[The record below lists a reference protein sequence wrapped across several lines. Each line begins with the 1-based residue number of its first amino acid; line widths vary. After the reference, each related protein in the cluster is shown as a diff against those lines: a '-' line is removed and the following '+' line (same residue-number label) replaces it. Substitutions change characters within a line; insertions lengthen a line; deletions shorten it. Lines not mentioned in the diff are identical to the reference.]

1 MRRVTFDL
9 DALRTF
15 CVGMELGSF
24 AKAADQ
30 LHRST
35 SAVSAQ
41 LKKLEEQAGT
51 PIVRK
56 SGRGLVLT
64 EAGEVLLDYARRMLE
79 LNDEAQLALGGM
91 NLHGKIRLGLQ
102 EDFSQHLLSEI
113 LGQFTRACSSVIV
126 ETKVAR
132 NAELRSLIQTA
143 DLDLALAWRV
153 DKGTPYMETLGS
165 YPLQWIGP
173 ADPSLL
179 RWRDRQEPVP
189 LVAFDSGCA
198 IRATA
203 IAALDEAGIPWRVAF
218 TSPSLGSVWA
228 AVAAGLGITVRTHF
242 GIPSGV
248 RILPPEDHGL
258 PPLPSIDLALHRATP
273 QLAPVSERM
282 HAIIRES
289 LL

>member
-1 MRRVTFDL
+1 MRRVNFDL

-30 LHRST
+30 LCRST

-51 PIVRK
+51 PLVRK

-64 EAGEVLLDYARRMLE
+64 EAGELLLDYARRMLE
-79 LNDEAQLALGGM
+79 LNDEAHLALGGM
-91 NLHGKIRLGLQ
+91 NLHGTLRLGLQ
-102 EDFSQHLLSEI
+102 EDFSEHLLSDI
-113 LGQFTRACSSVIV
+113 LGRFTRACSSVIV

-132 NAELRSLIQTA
+132 NAELMSLIQSA
-143 DLDLALAWRV
+143 DLDLALGWYV
-153 DKGTPYMETLGS
+153 DKGTAYMETLGS

-173 ADPSLL
+173 ADPDLL
-179 RWRDRQEPVP
+179 RWRERNEPVP
-189 LVAFDSGCA
+189 LVAFDAGCA
-198 IRATA
+198 IRAKAT
-203 IAALDEAGIPWRVAF
+203 AALDRAGIPWRIAF

-228 AVAAGLGITVRTHF
+228 AVAAGLGITARTHF
-242 GIPSGV
+242 GMPANV
-248 RILPPEDHGL
+248 RILAPEEIGL
-258 PPLPSIDLALHRATP
+258 PALPNIDLALHRSAP

-289 LL
+289 IV